1 MDALKI
7 ALETVFVGVLA
18 LPWLA
23 LAAQLFFPQFSLS
36 QTAGFE
42 GWIAKVW
49 LIKSEVIGYAVVG
62 VLSVAM
68 AYTLGAS
75 VSRLAQDFFND
86 DDLVFHFP
94 TEDRIRT
101 DVYCDSGHN
110 PWIMGDPGA
119 SPQGN
124 PGTSLLVAP
133 LCDTIYSASTTEQRN
148 LAMDHI
154 QQIFHLQE
162 TTLLL
167 TGEDKVSRLRLLHQQ
182 IMVLQGAAFD
192 GLLAWVL
199 CLLGWN
205 AQRSWGRWRWLPPI
219 ALLLYGFYALMCHY
233 KLFPERHLFQIKLDD
248 PPFMEGAVILLG
260 AAGWYL
266 AVKGTNGSWLK
277 GTGWV
282 SLLLATVAY
291 SGWYWTEIM
300 YDRLVIYSYY
310 ASQHMK
316 LLQ

>member
-23 LAAQLFFPQFSLS
+23 IAAQLFFPQFSLS
-36 QTAGFE
+36 KTAVFE
-42 GWIAKVW
+42 GWIARVW
-49 LIKSEVIGYAVVG
+49 LIKSEVIGYTVVG

-86 DDLVFHFP
+86 EDLIFHFP

-101 DVYCDSGHN
+101 DVYCDSGRN
-110 PWIMGDPGA
+110 LWVMGDPGA
-119 SPQGN
+119 TPQDD
-124 PGTSLLVAP
+124 PGTSLLVVP
-133 LCDTIYSASTTEQRN
+133 LCRTIHSASSTEQREF
-148 LAMDHI
+148 AWDQV
-154 QQIFHLQE
+154 QQVFHLQE
-162 TTLLL
+162 TALLL
-167 TGEDKVSRLRLLHQQ
+167 RGEDKVSRLRLLHQQ

-192 GLLAWVL
+192 GLVAWVL

-205 AQRSWGRWRWLPPI
+205 AKRSWGRWRWLPPI
-219 ALLLYGFYALMCHY
+219 ALLLYGVYALLCHY
-233 KLFPERHLFQIKLDD
+233 KLFPERHVLQIRLDD
-248 PPFMEGAVILLG
+248 PPFMELAVMLLG
-260 AAGWYL
+260 GAGWYL
-266 AVKGTNGSWLK
+266 AAKGTKGSWPQ

-282 SLLLATVAY
+282 SLLLAAVAY

-300 YDRLVIYSYY
+300 YDRLVIYSFY
-310 ASQHMK
+310 ASQHLK